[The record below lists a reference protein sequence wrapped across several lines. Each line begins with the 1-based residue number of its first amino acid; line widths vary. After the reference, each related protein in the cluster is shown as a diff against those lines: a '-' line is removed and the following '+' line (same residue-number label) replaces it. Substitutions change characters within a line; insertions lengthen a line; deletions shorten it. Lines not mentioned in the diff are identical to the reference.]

1 MTLLLAIALLQ
12 DVRALEKELRDMG
25 AKAVVEPDGRLTS
38 ISLYM
43 KVDAHAK
50 DYKLNSKVGDEWVS
64 KLAGLPDLRSLDLE
78 NTELRGPGLKAV
90 GTLKTLERLNL
101 TLCPVDDAHFDA
113 LAGLT
118 RVTSL
123 GLASTKVRGEG
134 LRHLTAWTALANL
147 NCHNAP
153 IDDPGLAAIGRLS
166 SLTRLEI
173 VHTRFSDAG
182 APALA
187 GLLNLERLQLGSRAA
202 TGASLAVL
210 ASLPKLRELDVHDGM
225 LSLEGWRHAAAIKT
239 LKVLRAYGG
248 QGEGLKELARHP
260 ELHTLLLESSGVTDL
275 SVLKTLPKL
284 RTLIL
289 KEPKLS
295 KEAVDA
301 LRAAAPDLR
310 IEGRNIPE

>member
-1 MTLLLAIALLQ
+1 MTMLLAALLAQ
-12 DVRALEKELRDMG
+12 DVVALAKEIRDMG
-25 AKAVVEPDGRLTS
+25 AKAVVEPDGRLSS

-50 DYKLNSKVGDEWVS
+50 DYALNAKIGDEWVS

-78 NTELRGPGLKAV
+78 NTDLRGPGLKAV

-101 TLCPVDDAHFDA
+101 TLCPVDDVHFDA
-113 LAGLT
+113 LSGLV
-118 RVTSL
+118 RVKSL

-134 LRHLTAWTALANL
+134 LRHLTAWTALENL

-153 IDDPGLAAIGRLS
+153 IDDPGLAAIGRLA

-173 VHTRFSDAG
+173 VHTRFTDAG
-182 APALA
+182 APGLA
-187 GLLNLERLQLGSRAA
+187 GLVNLERLQIGSRSA
-202 TGASLAVL
+202 TGAALAVL
-210 ASLPKLRELDVHDGM
+210 PSLPKLRELDVHDGM
-225 LSLEGWRHAAAIKT
+225 LDAEGWRHVAAVKT

-248 QGEGLKELARHP
+248 KGEGLKELARHP
-260 ELHTLLLESSGVTDL
+260 ELETLLLESSGVTDI
-275 SVLKTLPKL
+275 SVLETLPKL
-284 RTLIL
+284 RTLTL

-301 LRAAAPDLR
+301 LRAKKADLR
-310 IEGRNIPE
+310 IQP